1 MADGGGDKGGRGKMR
16 ESKNLDASDV
26 PKKYPNIAKIFTKEW
41 FESEF
46 RKEKEDMHSLARQFT
61 YDENDRSSL
70 HLIDHLEEYLATMQY
85 EIKRNKKH
93 FYDTLISR
101 DQYKSTS
108 AEIEI
113 ASLFKNMGFRQV
125 ELEPPIPDSD
135 SGGKADIK
143 ICDETT
149 EIFIEV
155 TTKKGPETNYIYDF
169 GLGIKGGNFKLQS
182 PKTYKDKIEHKSNRQ
197 LSNSHPG
204 IIVLYLD
211 PSCIPERRNIQK
223 ALYDGIVWR
232 TNGEIVCLEKGE
244 SAMDNTIISAILCYF
259 HYFTD
264 RCEIIKELYLNPNA
278 THPLSESIITKFR
291 DDGIEIK
298 EEPIVLSEKLKHT

>member
-1 MADGGGDKGGRGKMR
+1 MR
-16 ESKNLDASDV
+16 EHKNLDVSAV
-26 PKKYPNIAKIFTKEW
+26 PNKYPNIAKIFTKEW

-46 RKEKEDMHSLARQFT
+46 MKEKEDMHSLARQFT
-61 YDENDRSSL
+61 YDENNRHSL
-70 HLIDHLEEYLATMQY
+70 NLINHLEEYLATMQD

-93 FYDTLISR
+93 FYDTIRSR
-101 DQYKSTS
+101 DQYNSTS

-143 ICDETT
+143 ICDDET

-169 GLGIKGGNFKLQS
+169 GLGVKGGIFKFQR

-197 LSNSHPG
+197 LSNSNPG

-211 PSCIPERRNIQK
+211 PSCTPERRNIQK
-223 ALYDGIVWR
+223 ALYDGIVWMAD
-232 TNGEIVCLEKGE
+232 GEIVCLEKGE
-244 SAMDNTIISAILCYF
+244 SAMDNTIISALLLYS
-259 HYFTD
+259 HYFSGGCKID
-264 RCEIIKELYLNPNA
+264 KELYLNPKAKN
-278 THPLSESIITKFR
+278 PLPEPIITKFR
-291 DDGIEIK
+291 DSGIEIK
-298 EEPIVLSEKLKHT
+298 EEPIVLERNSP

>member
-1 MADGGGDKGGRGKMR
+1 MR
-16 ESKNLDASDV
+16 EHKNLDVSAV
-26 PKKYPNIAKIFTKEW
+26 PNKYPNIAKIFTKEW

-46 RKEKEDMHSLARQFT
+46 MKEKEDMHSLARQFT
-61 YDENDRSSL
+61 YDENDRHPL
-70 HLIDHLEEYLATMQY
+70 NLINHLEEYLATMQD

-93 FYDTLISR
+93 FYDTIRSR
-101 DQYKSTS
+101 DQYNSTS

-143 ICDETT
+143 ICDDET

-169 GLGIKGGNFKLQS
+169 GLGVKGGIFKFQR

-197 LSNSHPG
+197 LSNSNPG

-211 PSCIPERRNIQK
+211 PSCTPERRNIQK
-223 ALYDGIVWR
+223 ALYDGIVWMAD
-232 TNGEIVCLEKGE
+232 GEIVCLEKGE
-244 SAMDNTIISAILCYF
+244 SAMDNTIISALLLYS
-259 HYFTD
+259 HYFSGGCKID
-264 RCEIIKELYLNPNA
+264 KELYLNPKAKN
-278 THPLSESIITKFR
+278 PLPEPIITKFR
-291 DDGIEIK
+291 DSGIEIK
-298 EEPIVLSEKLKHT
+298 EEPIVLERNSP

>member
-1 MADGGGDKGGRGKMR
+1 MR
-16 ESKNLDASDV
+16 KSKNLDTSVV

-46 RKEKEDMHSLARQFT
+46 RKEKEDMHLLARQFT

-70 HLIDHLEEYLATMQY
+70 HLIDHLEEYLATVQD

-93 FYDTLISR
+93 FYDALRYR
-101 DQYKSTS
+101 DQYNSTS

-113 ASLFKNMGFRQV
+113 ASLFKNMGFRRV
-125 ELEPPIPDSD
+125 ELEPPIPDS
-135 SGGKADIK
+135 GRKADIK
-143 ICDETT
+143 ICDDET

-155 TTKKGPETNYIYDF
+155 STKKGPEINYVYDF
-169 GLGIKGGNFKLQS
+169 GHGIKGGPFKFQR

-197 LSNSHPG
+197 LSNFHPG

-211 PSCIPERRNIQK
+211 PSCIPERRNIRK

-232 TNGEIVCLEKGE
+232 TNGEVVCLEKGE
-244 SAMDNTIISAILCYF
+244 SAMDNTIISALLLYSHCFSDGCKI
-259 HYFTD
+259 D
-264 RCEIIKELYLNPNA
+264 KELYLNPKAKN
-278 THPLSESIITKFR
+278 PLPESIITKFR
-291 DDGIEIK
+291 DNGIEIK
-298 EEPIVLSEKLKHT
+298 KEPIILERKYR